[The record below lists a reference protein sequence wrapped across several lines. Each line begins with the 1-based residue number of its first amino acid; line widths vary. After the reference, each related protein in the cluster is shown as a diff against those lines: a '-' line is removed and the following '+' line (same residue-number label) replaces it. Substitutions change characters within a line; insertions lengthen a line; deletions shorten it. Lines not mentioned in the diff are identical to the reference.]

1 MDKKLDEI
9 VSIISREYKT
19 RTCKIMNKCIKYD
32 LNKCIGPCREIVSK
46 EDYNIIIDTIIKD
59 LNNSNKNLINIL
71 NKKMQDEISKLNFE
85 KMQKI

>member
-32 LNKCIGPCREIVSK
+32 LNKCIGPCRIKIDDKIKRDIVKNIK
-46 EDYNIIIDTIIKD
+46 ESY
-59 LNNSNKNLINIL
+59 LFCL
-71 NKKMQDEISKLNFE
+71 F
-85 KMQKI
+85 

>member
-9 VSIISREYKT
+9 VSIISREYKI

-46 EDYNIIIDTIIKD
+46 RRLYNMIIDTIIKD

-71 NKKMQDEISKLNFE
+71 NKKC
-85 KMQKI
+85 KMR